1 MTNSLRHNRPF
12 IMFWLTRVLS
22 ASAFQILTV
31 VLGWQVYSLS
41 HRVIDLG
48 LIGLAQFLPRLLFML
63 SAGDVADRYDRRNIV
78 AISQLL
84 QALTALALAFI
95 ASQPQLGRE
104 WIFLLALFLAW
115 RAPLKCPLCKP
126 CCRL

>member
-1 MTNSLRHNRPF
+1 MTSSLRHNRPF

-31 VLGWQVYSLS
+31 VLGWQVYFLS

-84 QALTALALAFI
+84 QALTALALA
-95 ASQPQLGRE
+95 
-104 WIFLLALFLAW
+104 
-115 RAPLKCPLCKP
+115 
-126 CCRL
+126 